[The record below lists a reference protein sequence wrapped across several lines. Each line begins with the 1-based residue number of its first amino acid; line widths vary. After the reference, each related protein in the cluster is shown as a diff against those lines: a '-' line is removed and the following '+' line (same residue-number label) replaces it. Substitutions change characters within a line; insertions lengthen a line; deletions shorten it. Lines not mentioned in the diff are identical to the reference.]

1 MLQGEAVQG
10 LTQMF
15 LQMWNIT
22 EKEPVFEKYL
32 DLTLNHFRGT
42 LPLSSGYVI
51 PFADSPLDKEPV
63 GKMVYLDLIN
73 RAERYVH
80 IMTPYLVLD
89 HAMMEALCYAAKRGV
104 DVKLILPHIPDK
116 KYVFAMAKT
125 HYPELMRAG
134 VKIYEFIPGFVH
146 AKGIV
151 VDDKKA
157 MVGTINLDYRS
168 FYLHFEDAVLLFQVP
183 QIQEIEQDMQDTIAQ
198 SLRITEGNLKKESII
213 TRLTGVLLK
222 ILAPLM

>member
-1 MLQGEAVQG
+1 MNSISTALVILRLILNQLIQAKA
-10 LTQMF
+10 
-15 LQMWNIT
+15 WNIT

-32 DLTLNHFRGT
+32 DLKLNHFRGT

-89 HAMMEALCYAAKRGV
+89 HAMMESLCYAAKRGV

-134 VKIYEFIPGFVH
+134 VKIYE
-146 AKGIV
+146 
-151 VDDKKA
+151 
-157 MVGTINLDYRS
+157 LDRKS
-168 FYLHFEDAVLLFQVP
+168 
-183 QIQEIEQDMQDTIAQ
+183 
-198 SLRITEGNLKKESII
+198 
-213 TRLTGVLLK
+213 TRLNSSHTS
-222 ILAPLM
+222 